1 MKKHNVLIT
10 GGAGYIGS
18 VLSEYLLKKGY
29 KVTILDNFSYNQN
42 SLFFHCNYKN
52 FNLIK
57 ADVRDTGIL
66 KKAVETND
74 TIIPLAAIVGA
85 PACDTDKKLA
95 SDVNFKQIQNIKKFS
110 SNDQFI
116 LLPVSNSGYGI
127 SEGDKALDEK
137 SPLKPISHYGITKV
151 KAENEILKRKNS
163 VSLRLAT
170 VFGPSFRMRTDLLVN
185 DFTLK
190 ALRDNYIVLF
200 EPHFKRNYIHVM
212 DIAILMELIISN
224 TKKYNGNI
232 FNVGLSSANLSK
244 LELCNKIKKF
254 IPKLAIEINEFNK
267 DKDQRNYIIS
277 NKKIESTGWKP
288 KYSLDDGIVSLI
300 KVYSF
305 LKQNHY
311 NNL

>member
-224 TKKYNGNI
+224 PKKYNGNI

>member
-1 MKKHNVLIT
+1 MKNHNVLIT

-18 VLSEYLLKKGY
+18 VLCDYLLKKGY
-29 KVTILDNFSYNQN
+29 KVSVLDNFNYSQN
-42 SLFFHCNYKN
+42 SLLFHCSYKN
-52 FNLIK
+52 FSLIK
-57 ADVRDTGIL
+57 GDVRDKNIL
-66 KKAVETND
+66 KQAIKNKD

-85 PACDTDKKLA
+85 PACEADKKLA
-95 SDVNFKQIQNIKKFS
+95 IDINLRQIQNIVKFS
-110 SNDQFI
+110 SKDQFI
-116 LLPVSNSGYGI
+116 LLPVSNSGYGVSNDNI
-127 SEGDKALDEK
+127 ALDEK

-151 KAENEILKRKNS
+151 MAEKEIMGRKNS

-190 ALRDNYIVLF
+190 AYRDNYIVLF
-200 EPHFKRNYIHVM
+200 EPNFKRNYIHVM
-212 DIAILMELIISN
+212 DIAILMEKIISKPLTYRN
-224 TKKYNGNI
+224 KI

-244 LELCNKIKKF
+244 LELCNKIKKY
-254 IPKLAIEINEFNK
+254 IPNLAIEINEFNK

-277 NKKIESTGWKP
+277 NEKIEATGWKP
-288 KYSLDDGIVSLI
+288 KYSLDDGITSLI

-305 LKQNHY
+305 LRQNHY

>member
-1 MKKHNVLIT
+1 MKNHNVLIT

-29 KVTILDNFSYNQN
+29 NVTIFDNFSYNQN

-66 KKAVETND
+66 KKAIKTND

-85 PACDTDKKLA
+85 PACETDKKLA

-127 SEGDKALDEK
+127 SEGDKALDEE

-151 KAENEILKRKNS
+151 KAEKEILKRKNS

-185 DFTLK
+185 DFTLR
-190 ALRDNYIVLF
+190 AYRDNYIVLF

-224 TKKYNGNI
+224 PKKYNSNI

>member
-1 MKKHNVLIT
+1 MKNHNVLIT

-29 KVTILDNFSYNQN
+29 NVTIFDNFSYNQN

-66 KKAVETND
+66 KKAIKTND

-85 PACDTDKKLA
+85 PACETDKKLA

-127 SEGDKALDEK
+127 SEGDKALDEE

-151 KAENEILKRKNS
+151 KAEKEILKRKNS

-185 DFTLK
+185 DFTLR
-190 ALRDNYIVLF
+190 AYRDNYIVLF

-224 TKKYNGNI
+224 PKKYNGNI